1 MTEDLNLVL
10 DKCIDRLNK
19 GETLESCLADYPQH
33 KEELGLLLK
42 AAGKTESAY
51 AFTPSPDRKRSARQK
66 FYAELESRRQ
76 PSFWQR
82 FARQKLA
89 WASTVSVLL
98 LLVVSLVFLRPV
110 LWPGT
115 SDVPIPNFPS
125 IVVSEANSSGNFLF
139 MVSDDVNAIDEFST
153 VNVTIDKV
161 WLLKAGEEEE
171 WVEFTPST
179 QQFDLALLPGE
190 KTQELWQGNIP
201 IGDYTRVVIF
211 VKQVQGVL
219 KTGDTV
225 EITLP
230 SDKLQIKSSFT
241 VSVDSVTSFTYDLT
255 VVKTGNDKQGFK
267 YLLKPQAGESGA
279 TQSQSTAVPPEKE
292 PSSPPDKEKGPKK

>member
-1 MTEDLNLVL
+1 MTEDLNLIL
-10 DKCIDRLNK
+10 DRCIDRLNK
-19 GETLESCLADYPQH
+19 GETLESCLADYPEH

-42 AAGKTESAY
+42 AAGKAESAY
-51 AFTPSPDRKRSARQK
+51 AFIPSPEKKREARQK
-66 FYAELESRRQ
+66 FYAKLESRRQ
-76 PSFWQR
+76 SSFWHR

-89 WASTVSVLL
+89 WASTVGVLL
-98 LLVVSLVFLRPV
+98 LLVVSLVFLKPV
-110 LWPGT
+110 LWPGA

-125 IVVSEANSSGNFLF
+125 IIVSEANPDGNFIF

-161 WLLKAGEEEE
+161 WLLKAGDEEE

-179 QQFDLALLPGE
+179 QEFDLALLPGE

-201 IGDYTRVVIF
+201 TGDYTRVVIF
-211 VKQVQGVL
+211 VKQVPGVL
-219 KTGDTV
+219 KTGAAT

-241 VSVDSVTSFTYDLT
+241 VSADLVTSFTYDLT
-255 VVKTGNDKQGFK
+255 VVKAGNDRQGFK
-267 YLLKPQAGESGA
+267 YILKPQASESGA
-279 TQSQSTAVPPEKE
+279 TQSQSTGAPPEKE
-292 PSSPPDKEKGPKK
+292 PSALPE

>member
-1 MTEDLNLVL
+1 MTEELNLIL
-10 DKCIDRLNK
+10 DRCIDRLNK
-19 GETLESCLADYPQH
+19 GETLESCLADYPEH

-42 AAGKTESAY
+42 AAGKAESAY
-51 AFTPSPDRKRSARQK
+51 SFILSSEKKREARQK
-66 FYAELESRRQ
+66 FYAEIESRRQ
-76 PSFWQR
+76 PSFWHR

-89 WASTVSVLL
+89 WASTASVLL

-110 LWPGT
+110 LWPGA
-115 SDVPIPNFPS
+115 SDVPLPNFPS
-125 IVVSEANSSGNFLF
+125 IIVTEASTNGNFIF

-161 WLLKAGEEEE
+161 WLLKAGDEEE

-190 KTQELWQGNIP
+190 RTQELWQGNIP
-201 IGDYTRVVIF
+201 TGDYTRVVIF

-219 KTGDTV
+219 KTGAAT

-230 SDKLQIKSSFT
+230 SDKLQIKSTFT
-241 VSVDSVTSFTYDLT
+241 VSADTITSFTYDLT
-255 VVKTGNDKQGFK
+255 VVKAGNDKQCFK
-267 YLLKPQAGESGA
+267 YILKPQAGESGA
-279 TQSQSTAVPPEKE
+279 TQSQSTNAPPEKE
-292 PSSPPDKEKGPKK
+292 PSAPPDKEKGPKK